1 MSSGHVPS
9 AGPVL
14 DGEATTALKGVRQS
28 TTTIAGGAAAAAT
41 TEVFRAATGGLPI
54 SVRTRAANE
63 QVRATMSLSRIGD
76 ILATNGTYQFTVDGV
91 AAGSSRQGPAGSS
104 LAGFTMDAVLTIA
117 APGVHTIGA
126 NVTGNDG
133 SENVLA
139 GAQLVV
145 EANEFA

>member
-1 MSSGHVPS
+1 MSGGHVPS
-9 AGPVL
+9 SGPVL
-14 DGEATTALKGVRQS
+14 DGESPAVLKNVRQS
-28 TTTIAGGAAAAAT
+28 TTTVQGGAASAAT
-41 TEVFRAATGGLPI
+41 EDVFRVATGGLPI

-91 AAGSSRQGPAGSS
+91 ASGSARQGPAGS
-104 LAGFTMDAVLTIA
+104 AEQGFTMDAVLTIA
-117 APGVHTIGA
+117 APGVHSIGA
-126 NVTGNDG
+126 TVTGNDG
-133 SENVLA
+133 SEFVQA